1 MVVSFWQFYSQCHI
15 HSQKFTKEMYI
26 KLITL
31 QYERHL
37 FYPYLFLE
45 YPQLPY
51 YISVWQ
57 LLVDICTSTKY
68 IYICSLLSSIQG
80 SPKNKRLNFYFYLLF
95 RVHLR
100 VKVKVHLFFY
110 SIQGSP
116 KNKGYLSSSDLV
128 SWDNSYISTEDFI
141 HAIHHFSSLR
151 LSCMKQQAS

>member
-1 MVVSFWQFYSQCHI
+1 MAILFTMPYPLT
-15 HSQKFTKEMYI
+15 KFTKEMYI

-100 VKVKVHLFFY
+100 VKVKVHLYFFT
-110 SIQGSP
+110 QFR
-116 KNKGYLSSSDLV
+116 V
-128 SWDNSYISTEDFI
+128 
-141 HAIHHFSSLR
+141 HLR
-151 LSCMKQQAS
+151 IKVTCLPVI